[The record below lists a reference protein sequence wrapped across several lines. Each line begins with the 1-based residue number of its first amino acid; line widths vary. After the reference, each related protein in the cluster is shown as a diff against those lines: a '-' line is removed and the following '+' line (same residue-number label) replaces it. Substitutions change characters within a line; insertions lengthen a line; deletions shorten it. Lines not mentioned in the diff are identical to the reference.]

1 MCATYGSRL
10 SDLPSP
16 EAASGERDALNGTYG
31 ADESPLSETLA
42 ASTWHASSTGQAAE
56 TSSTAQAPMDESAGD
71 CGAESSHGGGDPCDV
86 RSVDRDPS
94 VCCSG
99 IRASVCGGAW
109 SRLSM
114 LCCSARIS

>member
-1 MCATYGSRL
+1 MRAAYGS
-10 SDLPSP
+10 SDLPRP
-16 EAASGERDALNGTYG
+16 EASERDALNGTYG

-56 TSSTAQAPMDESAGD
+56 TLSTARRGGELTGDGGAG
-71 CGAESSHGGGDPCDV
+71 SSHGGDPCGV

-94 VCCSG
+94 GRCSG
-99 IRASVCGGAW
+99 IRASVCGGDW